1 MEENNIREFN
11 NIDLKK
17 EANHEYEELPLTLQI
32 MHELKLSSQR
42 WFLIAVFELI
52 VILAMI
58 VFIFVIPAEEV
69 SSYSQDVSEVYDTQT
84 VSQTI
89 GE

>member
-1 MEENNIREFN
+1 MKEFN

-17 EANHEYEELPLTLQI
+17 EAKQEYEELPLTLQI

-58 VFIFVIPAEEV
+58 VFIFVIPAEEA
-69 SSYSQDVSEVYDTQT
+69 SSYSQDVSDVYDTQT

>member
-1 MEENNIREFN
+1 MREFN
-11 NIDLKK
+11 DIDLKK
-17 EANHEYEELPLTLQI
+17 EAKQEYEELPLTLQI

-69 SSYSQDVSEVYDTQT
+69 SSYSQDVSDVYDTQT

>member
-1 MEENNIREFN
+1 MKEFN

-17 EANHEYEELPLTLQI
+17 EAKQEYEELPLTLQI

-69 SSYSQDVSEVYDTQT
+69 SSYSQDVNDVYDTQA

>member
-1 MEENNIREFN
+1 MREFN

-17 EANHEYEELPLTLQI
+17 EAKQEYEELPLTLQI

>member
-1 MEENNIREFN
+1 MKEFN

-17 EANHEYEELPLTLQI
+17 EAKQEYEELPLTLQI

-69 SSYSQDVSEVYDTQT
+69 SSYSQDVNDVYDTQT